1 MNKIILQ
8 KIKNDKLLEYLKQN
22 SYYIKQLN
30 RNPLSY
36 ETFKKE
42 IKEKYNLRVT
52 DKVENIINDIELV
65 STILETLN

>member
-1 MNKIILQ
+1 MNQITLEKL
-8 KIKNDKLLEYLKQN
+8 KKDKLLEYLKQN
-22 SYYIKQLN
+22 SQYIKQLN

-36 ETFKKE
+36 ETFKKD
-42 IKEKYNLRVT
+42 IKEKYSLRVA